1 MINRYFT
8 IANFLLITVGV
19 YLCVNAFYMFVTA
32 GLDYGYS
39 AGIAV
44 DRESLSSVEP
54 SHPPLADYISITK
67 RNIFNSSTQE
77 QEATQVAENKLDLE
91 KLKLTN
97 LKLKLWGTVTGQ
109 NGGAYAVI
117 EDPKAKEQN
126 LYRAGDTI
134 QNAIV
139 KVILREKVVL
149 KVGDNDEILAMEKN
163 IGRGSS
169 SRRGRRD
176 VSSSS
181 RTSARKLPVSSYPR
195 KIKLRGDQIEKAM
208 ENLGELMEQA
218 TLRPHIENGQTA
230 GISITG
236 IKPNA
241 IFRKMRLRN
250 GDIIT
255 GVNGNTIESVE
266 DALKFVEQ
274 LTSGSDI
281 QLQIKRRGRE
291 QSLDYS
297 IE

>member
-19 YLCVNAFYMFVTA
+19 YLCVNAFYTFVTA
-32 GLDYGYS
+32 RLDYGIS
-39 AGIAV
+39 TGITV
-44 DRESLSSVEP
+44 NRLSPSPVEL
-54 SHPPLADYISITK
+54 SHPPLTDYAAITK

-77 QEATQVAENKLDLE
+77 QETAPVVEKKLDLE
-91 KLKLTN
+91 KLKQTD

-109 NGGAYAVI
+109 NEGVYAVI
-117 EDPKAKEQN
+117 EDTKAREQN

-134 QNAIV
+134 QNAVV
-139 KVILREKVVL
+139 KLILREKVVL
-149 KVGDNDEILAMEKN
+149 KVGDNDEILAMEVN
-163 IGRGSS
+163 IGRGGS
-169 SRRGRRD
+169 SRPGRKNVR
-176 VSSSS
+176 SPSPG
-181 RTSARKLPVSSYPR
+181 SAQKLPVSRYPR
-195 KIKLRGDQIEKAM
+195 KIKLKGDQIQKAM
-208 ENLGELMEQA
+208 ENLGDLMEQA
-218 TLRPHIENGQTA
+218 TLRPHIENGQSA

-255 GVNGNTIESVE
+255 GVNGDSIDSVE
-266 DALKFVEQ
+266 DAIKVVEQ
-274 LTSGSDI
+274 LSSGSDI

>member
-8 IANFLLITVGV
+8 IANFLLVTVGI
-19 YLCVNAFYMFVTA
+19 YLCVNAFYTFVTA
-32 GLDYGYS
+32 RLDYDISTG
-39 AGIAV
+39 AIASRDV
-44 DRESLSSVEP
+44 SSP
-54 SHPPLADYISITK
+54 AALSHPPLADYAAITK

-77 QEATQVAENKLDLE
+77 QDAAPVVDKKLDLE
-91 KLKLTN
+91 KLKQTD

-109 NGGAYAVI
+109 NEGAYAVI
-117 EDPKAKEQN
+117 EDTKAREQN
-126 LYRAGDTI
+126 LYRAGDSI
-134 QNAIV
+134 QKAVV
-139 KVILREKVVL
+139 KLILREKVVL
-149 KVGDNDEILAMEKN
+149 KVGENDEILAMEEN
-163 IGRGSS
+163 IGRGGG
-169 SRRGRRD
+169 RAGRRD
-176 VSSSS
+176 ARSPS
-181 RTSARKLPVSSYPR
+181 RTSAQKLPVSPSAR

-208 ENLGELMEQA
+208 ENLGELMQQA
-218 TLRPHIENGQTA
+218 TLRPHIEDGNAA

-255 GVNGNTIESVE
+255 GVNGASIDSVE
-266 DALKFVEQ
+266 DAVKVVEQ
-274 LTSGSDI
+274 LSSGSEI

>member
-8 IANFLLITVGV
+8 IANFVLITAGI
-19 YLCVNAFYMFVTA
+19 YLCVNVFYTMVTA
-32 GLDYGYS
+32 RLDYGIS
-39 AGIAV
+39 AGDAV
-44 DRESLSSVEP
+44 NRMSSTPVGQ
-54 SHPPLADYISITK
+54 SHPPLADYTAITK
-67 RNIFNSSTQE
+67 RNIFNSSTE
-77 QEATQVAENKLDLE
+77 EKEAAPVAEKKLDLE
-91 KLKLTN
+91 NLKQTA

-109 NGGAYAVI
+109 NESAYAVI
-117 EDPKAKEQN
+117 EDTKAREQN
-126 LYRAGDTI
+126 LYRAGDTV
-134 QNAIV
+134 QNAVV
-139 KVILREKVVL
+139 KLILREKVVL
-149 KVGDNDEILAMEKN
+149 KVGDNDEILAMEEI
-163 IGRGSS
+163 IGRGG
-169 SRRGRRD
+169 GRRD
-176 VSSSS
+176 V
-181 RTSARKLPVSSYPR
+181 RTSSTTSRRKRPVSRAPR
-195 KIKLRGDQIEKAM
+195 KIKLRSDQIEKAM

-218 TLRPHIENGQTA
+218 TLRPHIENGNTA

-266 DALKFVEQ
+266 DAVKFVEQ
-274 LTSGSDI
+274 LSSGSDI